1 MQISDPLGRSIK
13 ARKISV
19 PCSLKT
25 SGPRATAVDGRYFKA
40 SLSAKTWKEEVV
52 TLRGLHRK
60 PPLCVHVSFRINNCA
75 SDELAELRC
84 DSGSGAGAHKAPTL
98 RYDPVPLSRTQSC
111 TPSVK
116 ILTESLHSI
125 DHLLIFYAH
134 HSREFYWEKKIIYR
148 D

>member
-1 MQISDPLGRSIK
+1 MQISDPLGASIK
-13 ARKISV
+13 ARKIAA
-19 PCSLKT
+19 PCSFKT
-25 SGPRATAVDGRYFKA
+25 SGPRAAAVDGRDFKA

-125 DHLLIFYAH
+125 DHLLIFLRSPF
-134 HSREFYWEKKIIYR
+134 SRILMRKKNYR